1 MSEPFEI
8 TVARRQTKTERQ
20 VSALSTIE
28 SGFTMGDVIGTLQM
42 FPELR
47 GLWPYSSVDES
58 GNLRDISGE
67 GRTLTNNGTT
77 LRSLLNNIVPYAT
90 LNGSTQYFSRADEAG
105 LRITGSLSLGGW
117 YYFTSLA
124 KSMTAM
130 SKWTAAG
137 NQRSY
142 LLQALSTGAVSS
154 SVSTN
159 GTGGTAVFTSS
170 GTAGEIVTGGWYF
183 MASRFTPSTELA
195 TFVNKTKHVN
205 TTSVPAS
212 IFVSTAGLLLGGVSA
227 AAALNGRSAMSF
239 LCAGLVPDSLLARF
253 FEVSRGFFGV

>member
-1 MSEPFEI
+1 MSEPFEV
-8 TVARRQTKTERQ
+8 TVARRQTKLDKQ

-28 SGFTMGDVIGTLQM
+28 TGFTMGDVIGTLQM

-159 GTGGTAVFTSS
+159 GTAVFTSS